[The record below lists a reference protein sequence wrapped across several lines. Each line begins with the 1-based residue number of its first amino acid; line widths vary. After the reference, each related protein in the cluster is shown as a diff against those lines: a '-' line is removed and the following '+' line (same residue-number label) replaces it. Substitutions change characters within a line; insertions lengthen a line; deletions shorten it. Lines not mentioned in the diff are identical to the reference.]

1 MEEELKKGEE
11 MVGDLDK
18 GQDAKV
24 ATGGVAFD
32 VTLDDKSSNLA
43 VPPRRLPPLQAKRPS
58 KAVSSGSAKKE
69 KRKSSRQNEATQS
82 DDAVSY
88 TADEKKLIAGIL
100 HDDFMNE
107 RRQKA
112 RKMQNWKIAKK
123 AEDET
128 TDEQQSDR
136 TDATAV
142 EEVTYTA
149 DEKELIAGILHD
161 DFINERKR
169 KARKL
174 QNWKLAKKAEDEKTD
189 EQKDVRTEAS
199 AEVKDAKVTYTQS
212 EDQLIAE
219 IMREDFLAE
228 RKVKAKRC
236 QTSRYNQDNMGNG

>member
-1 MEEELKKGEE
+1 
-11 MVGDLDK
+11 
-18 GQDAKV
+18 
-24 ATGGVAFD
+24 
-32 VTLDDKSSNLA
+32 
-43 VPPRRLPPLQAKRPS
+43 
-58 KAVSSGSAKKE
+58 
-69 KRKSSRQNEATQS
+69 
-82 DDAVSY
+82 
-88 TADEKKLIAGIL
+88 
-100 HDDFMNE
+100 
-107 RRQKA
+107 
-112 RKMQNWKIAKK
+112 
-123 AEDET
+123 
-128 TDEQQSDR
+128 
-136 TDATAV
+136 
-142 EEVTYTA
+142 VTYTA